1 MAFVFMVFVACLLWE
16 RRGCLLNRGTFSLSA
31 SFVVWLLSCRD
42 IDGCLS
48 SYGNHVGDK
57 IGAIVE
63 ENMTELSW

>member
-1 MAFVFMVFVACLLWE
+1 
-16 RRGCLLNRGTFSLSA
+16 
-31 SFVVWLLSCRD
+31 VWLLSCRD

-63 ENMTELSW
+63 ENMTELS